1 MARVTMTEDMRV
13 AANSAAAALGITAN
27 IHPDDHLLGYMIDA
41 STGPNA
47 VDNYLRSGRNV
58 GQRLAAMVAELMPDR
73 TERNILDFAAGYGRV
88 VRHMPA
94 LLPQDHITASDI
106 HPAACDFIRESL
118 GIEARESHLSP
129 DRLDIGTGYDFIYVL
144 SLFTHLP
151 DRTFGAWLGGLF
163 ALVAP
168 GGYLM
173 VTANGHATLRRA
185 SLFWG
190 PVFDADLGYG
200 YRPESDQLDLDS
212 VDYGSMLVTPQ
223 YFLRQMA
230 AHAPD
235 AVLHRF
241 RASTWLGTQDEW
253 VLHRPPL

>member
-1 MARVTMTEDMRV
+1 
-13 AANSAAAALGITAN
+13 
-27 IHPDDHLLGYMIDA
+27 
-41 STGPNA
+41 
-47 VDNYLRSGRNV
+47 
-58 GQRLAAMVAELMPDR
+58 
-73 TERNILDFAAGYGRV
+73 
-88 VRHMPA
+88 MPA

-106 HPAACDFIRESL
+106 HPAACDFIRDSL

-144 SLFTHLP
+144 SLFSHLP
-151 DRTFGAWLGGLF
+151 DRTFGAWLGSLF

-185 SLFWG
+185 SVFWD
-190 PVFDADLGYG
+190 PVFDAGLGYG
-200 YRPESDQLDLDS
+200 YRPESDQVDLDS
-212 VDYGSMLVTPQ
+212 VDYGAMLVTPD
-223 YFLRQMA
+223 YVLRQMA